1 MLAEKGNKRADPLEV
16 FMKGLFAITLGLLTL
31 GLVSISF
38 PSSVSGQEAGWT
50 TLFDGSSL
58 DGWRVLGDANWQLA
72 DGAVSADSGNGF
84 LVTGASY
91 GDFELTL
98 EFWVD
103 EPANSG
109 IFIRCADPDDIR
121 DTNCYEVNIYDTR
134 ADQTYRTGGIVH
146 VAAPTSVINA
156 GGQWNSYEIRAQGSR
171 LLVTLNGTQTVD
183 VTHDEFVRGPIALQY
198 GAGTVRFRN
207 VQIRLLD

>member
-1 MLAEKGNKRADPLEV
+1 MSCSSQSSEAER
-16 FMKGLFAITLGLLTL
+16 
-31 GLVSISF
+31 
-38 PSSVSGQEAGWT
+38 T

-58 DGWRVLGDANWQLA
+58 DGWRVLGDANWELA
-72 DGAVSADSGNGF
+72 DGAVSADSGSGF

-109 IFIRCADPDDIR
+109 IFMRCADPEAIR

-156 GGQWNSYEIRAQGSR
+156 GGQWNDYIIRAQGSR
-171 LLVTLNGTQTVD
+171 LVVTLNGTQTVD
-183 VTHDEFVRGPIALQY
+183 ITHDEFVRGPIALQY

-207 VQIRLLD
+207 VQIQVLD